1 MPSKIILLL
10 FLLFP
15 LQYPI
20 QWGVA
25 SAASPSRER
34 LFTIAIGAF
43 NDKFY
48 SFAENQFEKYIESY
62 PHSPNID
69 RVYYLLGRT
78 YYLQGKV
85 LEAKEV
91 FQKVVHEFPSFEH
104 MGNTLFWLG
113 RTWLELG
120 NQEEAVKYYRRLVF
134 RHHENEH
141 LSEAYFDLGNIY
153 VQWKRFVE
161 AEYYLRELMSHP
173 IGGDTLTQAQYW
185 LGLIFFNE
193 GRYREAEKQLDK
205 LVGNPASSQKPFFR
219 EALFLLAEIRLRLSR
234 YEKARQAYLTFT
246 RLFPK
251 DTLYADVL
259 FGLGWSQYQS
269 GDAGGAIQTY
279 LQFKKR
285 FSDSKLLPEVR
296 FRMGEI
302 YLQQEDY
309 TKALEEFKG
318 VVQDFS
324 QNPRFGQSLLHMGW
338 CYLNV
343 GEFEEAAKIS
353 HKILK
358 LPAHER
364 EKYLSQLILGEVY
377 FHENRYSEALP
388 YYFNLINIPE
398 YRENGLFKMAKCYF
412 YEGKFK
418 DALTNIE
425 ILILEYPDFKNMQE
439 LLFIRG
445 EASSKLEHFD
455 LAIRSYQQITK
466 ANKTGKW
473 TTHALFNLG
482 KIYILRRD
490 LEKVKEAFHRL
501 IEDFPNSPLS
511 PLAAF
516 RLGTIYFNEGNEEK
530 ALDAYTLALNTDD
543 KRVLAE
549 SYFRCGEIY
558 FKQANYSKAMEN
570 FRAIE
575 GNFKAQTPW
584 YELAQFEVGNIQ
596 RQLGKITEAKAAYKR
611 VLKDSKDPELKGIIQ
626 KMLDELEM
634 EESRQ

>member
-1 MPSKIILLL
+1 M
-10 FLLFP
+10 
-15 LQYPI
+15 
-20 QWGVA
+20 
-25 SAASPSRER
+25 
-34 LFTIAIGAF
+34 
-43 NDKFY
+43 
-48 SFAENQFEKYIESY
+48 
-62 PHSPNID
+62 
-69 RVYYLLGRT
+69 
-78 YYLQGKV
+78 
-85 LEAKEV
+85 
-91 FQKVVHEFPSFEH
+91 
-104 MGNTLFWLG
+104 
-113 RTWLELG
+113 
-120 NQEEAVKYYRRLVF
+120 
-134 RHHENEH
+134 
-141 LSEAYFDLGNIY
+141 
-153 VQWKRFVE
+153 
-161 AEYYLRELMSHP
+161 
-173 IGGDTLTQAQYW
+173 
-185 LGLIFFNE
+185 
-193 GRYREAEKQLDK
+193 
-205 LVGNPASSQKPFFR
+205 
-219 EALFLLAEIRLRLSR
+219 LAEIRLRLSR
-234 YEKARQAYLTFT
+234 YEKARQAYLIFT

-269 GDAGGAIQTY
+269 GDTEEAIQTY
-279 LQFKKR
+279 LQFKER

-296 FRMGEI
+296 FRMGEM

-324 QNPRFGQSLLHMGW
+324 QNARFGQSLLYMGW

-364 EKYLSQLILGEVY
+364 EKYLSQLILGEIY

-398 YRENGLFKMAKCYF
+398 YRENGLFKMAQCYF

-418 DALTNIE
+418 DALTNIG

-445 EASSKLEHFD
+445 EASSKLENFD
-455 LAIRSYQQITK
+455 LAIRSYQEITK

-490 LEKVKEAFHRL
+490 LEKVKEVFHRL

-596 RQLGKITEAKAAYKR
+596 RQLGKITEAKAVYKKM
-611 VLKDSKDPELKGIIQ
+611 LKDSKDPELKGTIQ
-626 KMLDELEM
+626 KMLDELEV